1 MLHDPQ
7 DWSVVLHTR
16 QHVFHDE
23 TDSENYHRTPMH
35 LESVPSIAAAEVRVE
50 DHLLVMEMGIEVA
63 RALKVRNR
71 CAKLSQ
77 KRRRRSVA
85 DRRRN
90 SAPFESPHLHALRGP

>member
-50 DHLLVMEMGIEVA
+50 DHLLVMEMGG
-63 RALKVRNR
+63 
-71 CAKLSQ
+71 
-77 KRRRRSVA
+77 VA
-85 DRRRN
+85 D
-90 SAPFESPHLHALRGP
+90 LLLIDGGTALRSKVHISMP